1 MSYKRLMNRLFK
13 RRNQAKQQETD
24 IDLIPIYKRLDDNLA
39 FLKKT
44 FGNSMDL
51 AIYHAQI
58 GKPSVKLAVIY
69 LESMVEDQSI
79 NRLMTDIY
87 NQDNGEGFTSKE
99 HTFDWLK
106 EKVVSVGEAE
116 RLSNLDDICSKV
128 TYGHVVV
135 LMDGVTHAI
144 SGDTSAPPHRSISE
158 PTTQRVTQ
166 GPKEGFTEDIATNLS
181 LVRRRIPS
189 TNLRFDEMK
198 VGRITRTR
206 VAVTYVDGIVN
217 PQLVAGVKRRLQNI
231 NTDSVLDTRD
241 IGDWIEDNKFSV
253 FQTMLYYERPDTVA
267 AKILEGRVAILVEGT
282 PFVLILPVTAL
293 ETVQAPEDYYLRYDI
308 ATFLRA
314 IRFIAFFLALLSPSI
329 YVALATFHQDMLPT
343 DIALNIVSQR
353 EGVPFPIFVEA
364 LLMELTFE
372 VLREAGVRAPRILGV
387 SITIVGAV
395 IIGQTAVDAGV
406 VTPIKVIIVSVTGIA
421 SFVAPEFSIS
431 VSARLLR
438 FAFLILA
445 STYGF
450 FGIGIAFIIMVFHVQ
465 SLRSFGVP
473 YLAPLSPFIGSDLK
487 DVIFRVPHWAMTK
500 RPAYLQSMMP
510 RRIRFQTS
518 QGKVRYDD

>member
-13 RRNQAKQQETD
+13 RRNQAEQQEED

-44 FGNSMDL
+44 FGNAMDL

-69 LESMVEDQSI
+69 LESMVEEQSI

-87 NQDNGEGFTSKE
+87 NQDTGEGFTSKKD
-99 HTFDWLK
+99 TFDWLK

-116 RLSNLDDICSKV
+116 RLSSLDDVCSKV
-128 TYGHVVV
+128 VYGYVVV

-158 PTTQRVTQ
+158 ATTQQVTQ
-166 GPKEGFTEDIATNLS
+166 GPKESFTENIATNLS
-181 LVRRRIPS
+181 LIRRRIPS
-189 TNLRFDEMK
+189 TNLWFDEMK
-198 VGRITRTR
+198 VGRSR
-206 VAVTYVDGIVN
+206 VAVAYVDGIVN
-217 PQLVAGVKRRLQNI
+217 PQMVAEVKRRLQNI
-231 NTDSVLDTRD
+231 NTDSVMDTAS
-241 IGDWIEDNKFSV
+241 IGEWIEDNKFSV
-253 FQTMLYYERPDTVA
+253 FQTMLHYERPDTVA
-267 AKILEGRVAILVEGT
+267 ASILEGRVAILVNGT
-282 PFVLILPVTAL
+282 PFVLTLPITGL
-293 ETVQAPEDYYLRYDI
+293 QMVQAPEDYYLRYDI
-308 ATFLRA
+308 ATFTRG

-329 YVALATFHQDMLPT
+329 YVALGSFHQDMLPT
-343 DIALNIVSQR
+343 NLALNMASQR
-353 EGVPFPIFVEA
+353 EEIPFPIFMEA
-364 LLMELTFE
+364 LLMEFTFE
-372 VLREAGVRAPRILGV
+372 VIREAGVRAPRILGV

-395 IIGQTAVDAGV
+395 IIGQTAVEAGV
-406 VTPIKVIIVSVTGIA
+406 ITPISVIIVSVTGIA

-438 FAFLILA
+438 FVFLISA
-445 STYGF
+445 SAYGF
-450 FGIGIAFIIMVFHVQ
+450 LGIGIAFIIMVFHLQ

-487 DVIFRVPHWAMTK
+487 DMIFRVPHWAMTK
-500 RPAYLQSMMP
+500 RPAYLQSVMP